1 MDKEKLSSL
10 IDTLDYGPAPESEA
24 KTREWLKSHGSKF
37 AHYID
42 GAWQSPKNGGHFKTI
57 NPARSDE
64 VLAEIALGTK
74 EDVDAAIDAAKKAF
88 PGWSSHSGHERAR
101 YLYAIAR
108 AIAKHARIF
117 AVLESLDN
125 GKPIRETRDID
136 IPVVIRHFYYHA
148 GWAQTMDREFPG
160 YRAGGVI
167 AQIIPWNFPFLMLA
181 WKIAPAIAAG
191 NTVVIKPSKS
201 TPLTAL
207 LLADILLNEVK
218 LPPGVVNILTGD
230 SKTGTMLYEHPVPWK
245 VTFTGSTDVG
255 RIIRKGTAGSRKHL
269 TMELGGK
276 SPFIVFDNAD
286 LDSAIEGVVNGIW
299 FNEGQVCCAGSR
311 LLVQE
316 SIHDDFIKRLKR
328 RMGKLRVGNPL
339 DKTMDMGAI
348 NNAEQLKKIK
358 ELMEIGKKEG
368 ALMWQPE
375 NVVCP
380 KGGYFLPPTLFT
392 NVEPSHTI
400 AQEEIFGPV
409 LVTLT
414 FRTPAEAIQLANNTR
429 YGLAASIWSQ
439 DIDTAMD
446 VARKVKA
453 GTIWINSTNLFDAAA
468 GFGGY
473 KESGYGREG
482 GREGMYD
489 VLVEKDHEPLDSHI
503 TLAQNAPFNSSRE
516 SASGLT
522 HGKFPPKADAPLAQT
537 THESPINQ
545 IDRTYRF
552 LIGGKFARPD
562 QAGSF
567 SITSPS
573 GELLAVVGEAN
584 RKDVRNAVE
593 SARGALPSW
602 FESAAHLRAQIL
614 YFWAENLSNEKERFA
629 DGIVAQIGCTV
640 DAAMEEVEQ
649 SVSRLFDFAAYA
661 DKFGGLV
668 QPVLGRRL
676 VVGLREPVGV
686 IGMRAPE
693 DSPLLGLISI
703 VAPAVAM
710 SNTVVV
716 VAGKYAMTAM
726 DLVQVI
732 QHSDVPGGVIN
743 ILTAQNPDTIAKV
756 LAEHEDVDAIWS
768 FGNSESSKVAEEASI
783 SNMKQTWVSD
793 GESVDWR
800 SIKSEKLLL
809 KSTQVKNIWVP
820 YGV

>member
-1 MDKEKLSSL
+1 MNQERLASL
-10 IDTLDYGPAPESEA
+10 METLDYGPAPESEA
-24 KTREWLKSHGSKF
+24 KAREWLKSHGSKF
-37 AHYID
+37 SHYID
-42 GAWQSPKNGGHFKTI
+42 GAWQPPKRGGYLPTI
-57 NPARSDE
+57 NPAKSDE
-64 VLAEIALGTK
+64 LLAEIALGTE
-74 EDVDAAIDAAKKAF
+74 EDVNAAVEAAKSAF
-88 PGWSSHSGHERAR
+88 PRWSALSGHHRAR

-108 AIAKHARIF
+108 AVARHARLF

-136 IPVVIRHFYYHA
+136 VPVVIRHFYYHA
-148 GWAQTMDREFPG
+148 GWAQTLETEFPG
-160 YRAGGVI
+160 YRPGGVI

-207 LLADILLNEVK
+207 LLADILLNEVN
-218 LPPGVVNILTGD
+218 LPPGVVNVITGD
-230 SKTGTMLYEHPVPWK
+230 SRTGTMLYEHPVPWK
-245 VTFTGSTDVG
+245 VTFTGSTEVG
-255 RIIRKGTAGSRKHL
+255 RVIRKGTAGSGKHL

-316 SIHDDFIKRLKR
+316 SIHDDFVKRLKR
-328 RMGKLRVGNPL
+328 RMRKLRVGNPL
-339 DKTMDMGAI
+339 DKAMDMGAI
-348 NNAEQLKKIK
+348 SNAEQLKKIS
-358 ELMEIGKKEG
+358 EMMEVGVKEG
-368 ALMWQPE
+368 AVMWQPD
-375 NVVCP
+375 NVHCP
-380 KGGYFLPPTLFT
+380 EGGYFLPPTLFT

-473 KESGYGREG
+473 RESGYGREG

-489 VLVEKDHEPLDSHI
+489 VLVEADHALSSADDGGGKKGTI
-503 TLAQNAPFNSSRE
+503 THDRLAGDGARGKVSSNN
-516 SASGLT
+516 T
-522 HGKFPPKADAPLAQT
+522 
-537 THESPINQ
+537 
-545 IDRTYRF
+545 IDRTFRF
-552 LIGGKFARPD
+552 LIGGALVRPD
-562 QAGSF
+562 QAGSY
-567 SITSPS
+567 SIVSTT
-573 GELLAVVGEAN
+573 GETLAVVGEAN
-584 RKDVRNAVE
+584 RKDARNAVE
-593 SARGALPSW
+593 AARGAFPSW
-602 FESAAHLRAQIL
+602 FASSAHLRAQII
-614 YFWAENLSNEKERFA
+614 YFWAENLAVERERFA
-629 DGIVAQIGCTV
+629 AGIAVQTGCTLKT
-640 DAAMEEVEQ
+640 AEAEVEEAI
-649 SVSRLFDFAAYA
+649 SRLFDCAAYA
-661 DKFGGLV
+661 DKFGGTV

-676 VVGLREPVGV
+676 VVGLREPIGV
-686 IGMRAPE
+686 IGIRAS
-693 DSPLLGLISI
+693 DDYPLLGLVSVIGASI
-703 VAPAVAM
+703 AM
-710 SNTVVV
+710 SNSVVV
-716 VAGKYAMTAM
+716 VAGKHALTAM

-732 QHSDVPGGVIN
+732 QHSDVPPGVIN
-743 ILTAQNPDTIAKV
+743 MLTSQKPDAIARI
-756 LAEHEDVDAIWS
+756 LAEHEDVDAIWF
-768 FGNSESSKVAEEASI
+768 FGDHEGSKVMEEASI

-793 GESVDWR
+793 GKRIDWSAVKR
-800 SIKSEKLLL
+800 EKLLL

>member
-1 MDKEKLSSL
+1 MDNDKISAL
-10 IDTLDYGPAPESEA
+10 IDDLDYGPAPEQENKA
-24 KTREWLKSHGSKF
+24 REWLKAHASKF
-37 AHYID
+37 SHCIN
-42 GAWQSPKNGGHFKTI
+42 GAWQPPKEGGYFKTI
-57 NPARSDE
+57 NPAKSDE
-64 VLAEIALGTK
+64 VLAEVALGTK
-74 EDVDAAIDAAKKAF
+74 EDVDSAILAAQEAF
-88 PGWSSHSGHERAR
+88 PQWSALGGHDRAK

-108 AIAKHARIF
+108 AVAKHARMF

-136 IPVVIRHFYYHA
+136 VPVVIRHFYYHA
-148 GWAQTMDREFPG
+148 GWAQTLEKEFAG
-160 YRAGGVI
+160 YKPGGVI
-167 AQIIPWNFPFLMLA
+167 AQIVPWNFPFLMLA

-201 TPLTAL
+201 TPLSAL
-207 LLADILLNEVK
+207 LLADILMNEVK
-218 LPPGVVNILTGD
+218 LPPGVVNVLTGD

-245 VTFTGSTDVG
+245 VTFTGSTEVG

-328 RMGKLRVGNPL
+328 RMKKLRVGNPL
-339 DKTMDMGAI
+339 DKAIDMGAI
-348 NNAEQLKKIK
+348 NNAEQLAKIK
-358 ELMEIGKKEG
+358 ELMEVGKKEG
-368 ALMWQPE
+368 ATMWQPE
-375 NVVCP
+375 NVICP
-380 KGGYFLPPTLFT
+380 KGGFFLPPTLFT
-392 NVEPSHTI
+392 NVEPTHTI

-446 VARKVKA
+446 VARKVRA
-453 GTIWINSTNLFDAAA
+453 GTVWINSTNLFDAAA

-489 VLVEKDHEPLDSHI
+489 VMVEADHDRKSPPDRSPAEQAVP
-503 TLAQNAPFNSSRE
+503 AFQVA
-516 SASGLT
+516 T
-522 HGKFPPKADAPLAQT
+522 HQSQT
-537 THESPINQ
+537 DD
-545 IDRTYRF
+545 IDRTFRF
-552 LIGGKFARPD
+552 LIGGKLVRPD

-567 SITSPS
+567 QIKSPD
-573 GELLAVVGEAN
+573 GRILAVVGEAN

-593 SARGALPSW
+593 AARAAFSSW

-614 YFWAENLSNEKERFA
+614 YFWGENLSVEQDRFA
-629 DGIVAQIGCTV
+629 AGIAAQTGCSPE
-640 DAAMEEVEQ
+640 AARTEVRQ
-649 SVSRLFDFAAYA
+649 SISRIFDFAAYA
-661 DKFGGLV
+661 DKFGGTV

-686 IGMRAPE
+686 IGIRA
-693 DSPLLGLISI
+693 DDSSPLLGFVSL
-703 VAPAVAM
+703 VAPALAM
-710 SNTVVV
+710 ANTVAII
-716 VAGKYAMTAM
+716 AGKHAMTAM

-732 QHSDVPGGVIN
+732 QHSDVPAGVLN
-743 ILTAQNPDTIAKV
+743 ILTAQNPDAIGTT
-756 LAEHEDVDAIWS
+756 LAQHEDVDAVWS
-768 FGNSESSKVAEEASI
+768 FGSADACKAVEEASI
-783 SNMKQTWVSD
+783 SNMKHTWVSN
-793 GESVDWR
+793 GESVDWTNVNHQ
-800 SIKSEKLLL
+800 KLLL

>member
-1 MDKEKLSSL
+1 MNQETLDAFLDE
-10 IDTLDYGPAPESEA
+10 LDYGPAPESEA
-24 KTREWLKSHGSKF
+24 RARGWLSSHGAKF
-37 AHYID
+37 SHCIN
-42 GAWQSPKNGGHFKTI
+42 GAWQEPKKSGYLKTI
-57 NPARSDE
+57 NPAKSDE
-64 VLAEIALGTK
+64 VLAEIALGTG
-74 EDVDAAIDAAKKAF
+74 EDVDAAVDAARQAF
-88 PGWSSHSGHERAR
+88 PAWSALSGHQRAR

-108 AIAKHARIF
+108 AVAKHARTF

-136 IPVVIRHFYYHA
+136 VPVVIRHFYYHA
-148 GWAQTMDREFPG
+148 GWAQTMEQEFRG
-160 YRAGGVI
+160 YRPGGVV

-207 LLADILLNEVK
+207 LLADILMHEVK
-218 LPPGVVNILTGD
+218 LPPGVVNVLTGD
-230 SKTGTMLYEHPVPWK
+230 SRTGTMLYEHPVPWK
-245 VTFTGSTDVG
+245 VTFTGSTEVG
-255 RIIRKGTAGSRKHL
+255 RIIRKGTAGSGKHL

-316 SIHDDFIKRLKR
+316 SIHDEFIKRLKR
-328 RMGKLRVGNPL
+328 RMRKLRVGNPL
-339 DKTMDMGAI
+339 DKAVDMGAI
-348 NNAEQLKKIK
+348 NNAEQLMKISA
-358 ELMEIGKKEG
+358 MIDIGSREG
-368 ALMWQPE
+368 ATMWQPD
-375 NVVCP
+375 NVKCP
-380 KGGYFLPPTLFT
+380 RGGFFLPPTLFT
-392 NVEPSHTI
+392 DVEPSHTI

-414 FRTPAEAIQLANNTR
+414 FRTPSEAVELANNTR

-473 KESGYGREG
+473 RESGYGREG

-489 VLVEKDHEPLDSHI
+489 VLIKAEGAGPGVVDPQAEVIGTP
-503 TLAQNAPFNSSRE
+503 
-516 SASGLT
+516 SGPVSPV
-522 HGKFPPKADAPLAQT
+522 PP
-537 THESPINQ
+537 E
-545 IDRTYRF
+545 IDRTFRF
-552 LIGGKFARPD
+552 LIGGKLVRPD

-567 SITSPS
+567 PVSSGT
-573 GELLAVVGEAN
+573 GELLGVFGEAN

-593 SARGALPSW
+593 AARGAFPSW
-602 FESAAHLRAQIL
+602 FLSDAHLRAQIL
-614 YFWAENLSNEKERFA
+614 FFWAENLGVEKDRFA
-629 DGIVAQIGCTV
+629 AAIAAQTGGT
-640 DAAMEEVEQ
+640 MESARAEVERAM
-649 SVSRLFDFAAYA
+649 SRLFDFAAYA
-661 DKFGGLV
+661 DKFGGTV

-686 IGMRAPE
+686 IGIRSPD
-693 DSPLLGLISI
+693 DSPLLGLISVI
-703 VAPAVAM
+703 APAIAM
-710 SNTVVV
+710 ANTVVV
-716 VAGKYAMTAM
+716 VAGKHALTAM

-732 QHSDVPGGVIN
+732 QHSDVPAGVIN
-743 ILTAQNPDTIAKV
+743 MLTAQNPDGIAKV
-756 LAEHEDVDAIWS
+756 LAEHEDVDAVWF
-768 FGNSESSKVAEEASI
+768 FGDSAGSKIVEEASTG
-783 SNMKQTWVSD
+783 NMKQTWVSE
-793 GESVDWR
+793 GRSVNWDLLHR
-800 SIKSEKLLL
+800 ETLLL

>member
-24 KTREWLKSHGSKF
+24 RTREWLKSHGSKF
-37 AHYID
+37 SHYID
-42 GAWQSPKNGGHFKTI
+42 GAWQPPKNGGYFKTI
-57 NPARSDE
+57 NPAKSEE

-74 EDVDAAIDAAKKAF
+74 EDVDAAIAAAQKAF
-88 PGWSSHSGHERAR
+88 PVWSAQSGHERAR

-108 AIAKHARIF
+108 AIAKHARVF

-136 IPVVIRHFYYHA
+136 VPVVIRHFYYHA
-148 GWAQTMDREFPG
+148 GWAQTMEREFLG
-160 YRAGGVI
+160 YRPGGVI

-218 LPPGVVNILTGD
+218 LPPGVVNVLTGD
-230 SKTGTMLYEHPVPWK
+230 SRTGTMLYEHPVPWK
-245 VTFTGSTDVG
+245 VTFTGSTEVG
-255 RIIRKGTAGSRKHL
+255 RVIRKGTAGSRKHL

-328 RMGKLRVGNPL
+328 RMSKLRVGNPL
-339 DKTMDMGAI
+339 DKAMDMGAI

-358 ELMEIGKKEG
+358 ELMEVGKKEG
-368 ALMWQPE
+368 AVMWQPE

-380 KGGYFLPPTLFT
+380 KGGFFLPPTLFT

-414 FRTPAEAIQLANNTR
+414 FRTPAEAVQLANNTR

-473 KESGYGREG
+473 RESGYGREG

-489 VLVEKDHEPLDSHI
+489 VLVEADHGTQSPSSHQSLPQDKI
-503 TLAQNAPFNSSRE
+503 AGRKERAAT
-516 SASGLT
+516 
-522 HGKFPPKADAPLAQT
+522 
-537 THESPINQ
+537 Q

-552 LIGGKFARPD
+552 LIGGKLARPD

-573 GELLAVVGEAN
+573 GDLLAVVGEAN

-593 SARGALPSW
+593 AARGAFPSW

-614 YFWAENLSNEKERFA
+614 YFWAENLSNEKDRFA
-629 DGIVAQIGCTV
+629 SGIAAQTGCTL
-640 DAAMEEVEQ
+640 DAALDEVGQ
-649 SVSRLFDFAAYA
+649 TVSRLFDFAAYA

-686 IGMRAPE
+686 IGMRAPDE
-693 DSPLLGLISI
+693 SPLLGLISI
-703 VAPAVAM
+703 VAPALAM
-710 SNTVVV
+710 SNTVVI
-716 VAGKYAMTAM
+716 VAGRYAITAM

-732 QHSDVPGGVIN
+732 QHSDVPAGVIN
-743 ILTAQNPDTIAKV
+743 VLTAQNPDAIAKV

-768 FGNSESSKVAEEASI
+768 FGSSESSKVAEEASI

-793 GESVDWR
+793 GEQIDWR

>member
-1 MDKEKLSSL
+1 MDKDKLASL

-24 KTREWLKSHGSKF
+24 RTREWLKSHGSRF
-37 AHYID
+37 SHSIN
-42 GAWQSPKNGGHFKTI
+42 GAWQPPTKGGYFKTI
-57 NPARSDE
+57 NPAKSDE
-64 VLAEIALGTK
+64 VLAEIALGTI
-74 EDVDAAIDAAKKAF
+74 EDVDSAMDAAHAAF
-88 PGWSSHSGHERAR
+88 PAWSALTGHQRAR

-108 AIAKHARIF
+108 AVAKHARVF

-136 IPVVIRHFYYHA
+136 VPVVIRHFYYHA
-148 GWAQTMDREFPG
+148 GWAQTMEQEFTG
-160 YRAGGVI
+160 YRPGGVI

-191 NTVVIKPSKS
+191 NTVVLKPSKS

-207 LLADILLNEVK
+207 LLADILMNEVK
-218 LPPGVVNILTGD
+218 LPAGVVNILTGD
-230 SKTGTMLYEHPVPWK
+230 SRTGTMLYEHPVPWK
-245 VTFTGSTDVG
+245 VTFTGSTEVG

-316 SIHDDFIKRLKR
+316 SIQDDFIRRLKR
-328 RMGKLRVGNPL
+328 RMSKLRVGNPL
-339 DKTMDMGAI
+339 DKAVDMGAI
-348 NNAEQLKKIK
+348 NNAEQLKKICAM
-358 ELMEIGKKEG
+358 MEVGKKEG
-368 ALMWQPE
+368 AVMWQPDK
-375 NVVCP
+375 VTCP

-473 KESGYGREG
+473 RESGYGREG

-489 VLVEKDHEPLDSHI
+489 VLVEADHQEHAVEDDKAKS
-503 TLAQNAPFNSSRE
+503 
-516 SASGLT
+516 SGLEIWNNGT
-522 HGKFPPKADAPLAQT
+522 VDKGKPARLNAEILAGGT
-537 THESPINQ
+537 
-545 IDRTYRF
+545 IDRTFRF
-552 LIGGKFARPD
+552 LIGGKLARPD

-567 SITSPS
+567 PVSSPS

-593 SARGALPSW
+593 AARGAGPSW

-614 YFWAENLSNEKERFA
+614 YFWAENLAVEKERFA
-629 DGIVAQIGCTV
+629 SGIAAQTGC
-640 DAAMEEVEQ
+640 AREQACAEVEH
-649 SVSRLFDFAAYA
+649 SIGRLFEFAAYA
-661 DKFGGLV
+661 DKFGGTV

-676 VVGLREPVGV
+676 VVGLREPIGVVG
-686 IGMRAPE
+686 IRAS
-693 DSPLLGLISI
+693 DNLPLLGLIS
-703 VAPAVAM
+703 VLAPAIAM
-710 SNTVVV
+710 ANTVVA
-716 VAGKYAMTAM
+716 VAGRNAMTVM

-732 QHSDVPGGVIN
+732 QHSDVPAGVVN
-743 ILTAQNPDTIAKV
+743 LLTAQQPDAIAKM
-756 LAEHEDVDAIWS
+756 LAEHEGVDAIWS
-768 FGNSESSKVAEEASI
+768 FGSGEGSRAVEEASI
-783 SNMKQTWVSD
+783 SNMKQTWVSN
-793 GESVDWR
+793 GGQIDWATF
-800 SIKSEKLLL
+800 KSEKLLL